1 MFYKKSG
8 FPDACYM
15 IKKFV
20 LKKSGTFFYISIY
33 LICLCFSCTTLDTF
47 EKNISIPNHA
57 WDSDFKPD
65 IEFEIKDTGIRYNI
79 FVVIRHTD
87 AYRYNNIWINI
98 YMQFPED
105 TIRKQQ
111 LDIRLA
117 TDDRGWLGSG
127 MDDIFEHRVL
137 VTKEPQYLRTPGTY
151 KFRLENIMRENPLEY
166 VMNVGIRVEKEK

>member
-1 MFYKKSG
+1 MHIIFEKKT
-8 FPDACYM
+8 
-15 IKKFV
+15 V
-20 LKKSGTFFYISIY
+20 LKISGTFLYIITIVLVC
-33 LICLCFSCTTLDTF
+33 LIHSCTTLDTF
-47 EKNISIPNHA
+47 EKNVSIPNHA
-57 WDSDFKPD
+57 WNSDFKPE
-65 IEFEIKDTGIRYNI
+65 IEFEIQDTSSRYNI

-87 AYRYNNIWINI
+87 AYRYNNIWMNV
-98 YMQFPED
+98 YMQFPGD

-137 VTKEPQYLRTPGTY
+137 VTQEPQYLRTPGIY